1 MPESPDH
8 SDGSTGTRDQDRREA
23 VTSFDGI
30 DGGRTLGS
38 NDPCG
43 NCGEPFHEHDKERV
57 YHSKGRYSYNY
68 NC

>member
-1 MPESPDH
+1 MPQSPDH
-8 SDGSTGTRDQDRREA
+8 SPGDEPRDQESEA

-38 NDPCG
+38 DQPCG

-57 YHSKGRYSYNY
+57 YHGGGRYSYNY